1 MTSNSDEELVILGHD
16 VATKQFHVENQA
28 VLIEVLEHD
37 GHDMAEQRKKLAQDR
52 SDLARQIAQQRR
64 LLGDKVHIGERRELE
79 RIDVDEV
86 AYISGDGSSLRCRL
100 VNMSA
105 KGPQLSFRR
114 SGT

>member
-1 MTSNSDEELVILGHD
+1 MTSNSDEELVTLGHD

-28 VLIEVLEHD
+28 VLIKVLEQ

-52 SDLARQIAQQRR
+52 SDLARQMAQQRR